1 MSDFLQTPTMSQPN
15 WPATYSAE
23 TATVAIIGGGASG
36 LIAAVQLIQ
45 RTRRAIKIVFVEPR
59 ASLGSGVAYSTEFD
73 SHLLNVPAGN
83 MSALHDD
90 PDHFS
95 RWMRTNVA
103 RNFDRRS
110 FARRSLYGNYLGET
124 LAEACLLAQQQI
136 SLDHYRSRATH
147 VETNRCGA
155 RVWMEN
161 GLRISA
167 DRVVLAL
174 GNPPQENP
182 MPAGSGVEA
191 VSAWSR
197 SSFDGLEP
205 DAPLLLVGAGLTA
218 VDAVLALDERGHRG
232 TIHVVSRHGK
242 WPLAHGASTAPIPS
256 GPPRSATTA
265 RSILRA
271 IRKQAAAAGGGWHA
285 AVDALRPHTN
295 GLWMRASDRE
305 RQRFHRHL
313 RFYWQIHRH
322 RMPQEAATKIHSM
335 RWDGRVLNHSGRI
348 IEARIE
354 NDSRLRV
361 RVALRGGRDDLCLE
375 VARIINC
382 TGPSAN
388 LRDWPHSLIH
398 DLLETGIVRTDSLG
412 QGLLTDNDGAL
423 IGRDGAQSNVVFTL
437 GPMRRGT
444 LLETTAIPE
453 IREQAASLV
462 GRLLAQINSTPLHH
476 QASDLT
482 ESFAAGVD

>member
-1 MSDFLQTPTMSQPN
+1 
-15 WPATYSAE
+15 
-23 TATVAIIGGGASG
+23 
-36 LIAAVQLIQ
+36 
-45 RTRRAIKIVFVEPR
+45 
-59 ASLGSGVAYSTEFD
+59 
-73 SHLLNVPAGN
+73 
-83 MSALHDD
+83 
-90 PDHFS
+90 
-95 RWMRTNVA
+95 
-103 RNFDRRS
+103 
-110 FARRSLYGNYLGET
+110 
-124 LAEACLLAQQQI
+124 
-136 SLDHYRSRATH
+136 
-147 VETNRCGA
+147 
-155 RVWMEN
+155 
-161 GLRISA
+161 
-167 DRVVLAL
+167 
-174 GNPPQENP
+174 

-265 RSILRA
+265 RSILCA

-305 RQRFHRHL
+305 RQRIHRHL

-453 IREQAASLV
+453 IREQAASLAR
-462 GRLLAQINSTPLHH
+462 RLLAQINSTPLHH

>member
-1 MSDFLQTPTMSQPN
+1 VTSRLN
-15 WPATYSAE
+15 WQFAHPGQ

-45 RTRRAIKIVFVEPR
+45 RARRAIKIVFVEPR
-59 ASLGSGVAYSTEFD
+59 ANLGSGIAYSTEFN
-73 SHLLNVPAGN
+73 SHRLNVPAGN
-83 MSALHDD
+83 ISAIHDD
-90 PDHFS
+90 PDHFL

-103 RNFDRRS
+103 KNFDRRS
-110 FARRSLYGNYLGET
+110 FARRSLYGSYLGET

-136 SLDHYRSRATH
+136 SLDHHRSRATH
-147 VETNRCGA
+147 VEIHRSGA

-161 GLRISA
+161 GLCISA

-182 MPAGSGVEA
+182 MPAGSDVEA
-191 VSAWSR
+191 VCAWSR
-197 SSFDGLEP
+197 SAFDGLEL
-205 DAPLLLVGAGLTA
+205 DASVLLVGAGLTA

-242 WPLAHGASTAPIPS
+242 WPLVHGASTAPIHS
-256 GPPRSATTA
+256 GPPRSATIS

-271 IRKQAAAAGGGWHA
+271 IRKQAASAGGWQA
-285 AVDALRPHTN
+285 AIDALRPHSN
-295 GLWMRASDRE
+295 ALWARASQSE
-305 RQRFHRHL
+305 RRRFLRHL

-335 RWDGRVLNHSGRI
+335 RWSGRVLNHSGRI
-348 IEARIE
+348 VEARIE

-361 RVALRGGRDDLCLE
+361 RVALRGGRDDLSIE
-375 VARIINC
+375 VARVINC

-388 LRDWPHSLIH
+388 LRDWPHSLID
-398 DLLETGIVRTDSLG
+398 DLLATGIVRTDPLG

-423 IGRDGAQSNVVFTL
+423 IGRDGAQSNVVFAL

-444 LLETTAIPE
+444 LVETTAIPE
-453 IREQAASLV
+453 IREQAA
-462 GRLLAQINSTPLHH
+462 GLARRILTQIPSAPLHY
-476 QASDLT
+476 QVSDLT
-482 ESFAAGVD
+482 ESLATGGD

>member
-1 MSDFLQTPTMSQPN
+1 MSDFLQTPMTSRPN
-15 WPATYSAE
+15 WPSTDPAQ

-45 RTRRAIKIVFVEPR
+45 LARRAIKIVFVEPR
-59 ASLGSGVAYSTEFD
+59 ARLGSGVAYSTEFD

-83 MSALHDD
+83 MSALDDD
-90 PDHFS
+90 PDHFL

-110 FARRSLYGNYLGET
+110 FARRSLYGSYLGET

-147 VETNRCGA
+147 VEINRCGA

-167 DRVVLAL
+167 DRVILAL

-191 VSAWSR
+191 MSAWSR
-197 SSFDGLEP
+197 SSFENLEP
-205 DAPLLLVGAGLTA
+205 DGSVLLVGAGLTA

-232 TIHVVSRHGK
+232 TVHVVSRHGK
-242 WPLAHGASTAPIPS
+242 WPLVHGASTAPIHS

-265 RSILRA
+265 RSILRE
-271 IRKQAAAAGGGWHA
+271 IRKQVSAAGGWHA

-295 GLWMRASDRE
+295 ALWARASERE
-305 RQRFHRHL
+305 RRRFHRHL

-335 RWDGRVLNHSGRI
+335 RWGGRLLNHSGRI
-348 IEARIE
+348 LEARME
-354 NDSRLRV
+354 NDSHLRV
-361 RVALRGGRDDLCLE
+361 RVALRGGRDDLSIE
-375 VARIINC
+375 VARVINC
-382 TGPSAN
+382 TGPSPN
-388 LRDWPHSLIH
+388 LRDWQHPLIH
-398 DLLETGIVRTDSLG
+398 DLLESGIVRTDPLG

-453 IREQAASLV
+453 IREQAAGLAR
-462 GRLLAQINSTPLHH
+462 RLLAQIHSTPLHQ

>member
-1 MSDFLQTPTMSQPN
+1 MTSRPN
-15 WPATYSAE
+15 WPSTCPAQIN
-23 TATVAIIGGGASG
+23 TVAIIGGGASG
-36 LIAAVQLIQ
+36 LLAAVQLIQ
-45 RTRRAIKIVFVEPR
+45 RARCAIKIVFVEPR

-83 MSALHDD
+83 MSALADD
-90 PDHFS
+90 PDHFL

-110 FARRSLYGNYLGET
+110 FARRSLYGSYLGET

-147 VETNRCGA
+147 LETNRCGA
-155 RVWMEN
+155 RVGMEN

-167 DRVVLAL
+167 DRVILAL

-197 SSFDGLEP
+197 SAFQDLEP
-205 DAPLLLVGAGLTA
+205 DAPVLLVGAGLTA

-242 WPLAHGASTAPIPS
+242 WPLVHGASPAPIPS
-256 GPPRSATTA
+256 GPPRSAATA
-265 RSILRA
+265 RSILRE
-271 IRKQAAAAGGGWHA
+271 IRKQVAGAGGWQA
-285 AVDALRPHTN
+285 AVDAVRPHTN
-295 GLWMRASDRE
+295 ALWARASDRE
-305 RQRFHRHL
+305 RRRFHRHL

-335 RWDGRVLNHSGRI
+335 RWGGRVLDHSGRI
-348 IEARIE
+348 VEASIE

-361 RVALRGGRDDLCLE
+361 RVALRGGRDDLSLE
-375 VARIINC
+375 VARLINC

-398 DLLETGIVRTDSLG
+398 DLLATGIVRTDPLG
-412 QGLLTDNDGAL
+412 LGLLTDNDGAL

-453 IREQAASLV
+453 IREQAASLAR
-462 GRLLAQINSTPLHH
+462 RLLAQIHSTPLHH

-482 ESFAAGVD
+482 ESIAAGVD

>member
-1 MSDFLQTPTMSQPN
+1 MSDFLQTPTTSRPN
-15 WPATYSAE
+15 WPATYPAE

-110 FARRSLYGNYLGET
+110 FARRSLYGSYLGET

-205 DAPLLLVGAGLTA
+205 DAPVLLVGAGLTA

-271 IRKQAAAAGGGWHA
+271 IRKQAASAGGGWHA

-295 GLWMRASDRE
+295 TLWARASQSE

-335 RWDGRVLNHSGRI
+335 RWSGRVLNHFGRI

-361 RVALRGGRDDLCLE
+361 RVALRGGRDDLSLE
-375 VARIINC
+375 VARVINC
-382 TGPSAN
+382 TGPSVDP
-388 LRDWPHSLIH
+388 RDWPIPLIH

-453 IREQAASLV
+453 IREQAASLAR
-462 GRLLAQINSTPLHH
+462 RLLAQIHSTPLHH

-482 ESFAAGVD
+482 ESFAAGGE

>member
-83 MSALHDD
+83 MSPLHDD

>member
-1 MSDFLQTPTMSQPN
+1 MGNLLQTHATSRPN
-15 WPATYSAE
+15 RQIAHPAQAD
-23 TATVAIIGGGASG
+23 TVAIIGGGASG
-36 LIAAVQLIQ
+36 LLAAVQLI
-45 RTRRAIKIVFVEPR
+45 RRARRAIKIVFIEPQ
-59 ASLGSGVAYSTEFD
+59 ANLGSGVAYSTEFN

-83 MSALHDD
+83 MSAIPDD
-90 PDHFS
+90 PDHFL

-103 RNFDRRS
+103 KDFDRRS
-110 FARRSLYGNYLGET
+110 FARRSLYGSYLGET

-167 DRVVLAL
+167 DRVILAL

-182 MPAGSGVEA
+182 MPARSGVEA

-197 SSFDGLEP
+197 FAFEALEP
-205 DAPLLLVGAGLTA
+205 DAPILLVGAGLTA

-242 WPLAHGASTAPIPS
+242 WPLVHGAPTAPIPS

-271 IRKQAAAAGGGWHA
+271 IRKQAAAAGGWQA

-295 GLWMRASDRE
+295 ALWARASDRE
-305 RQRFHRHL
+305 RRRFHRHL

-335 RWDGRVLNHSGRI
+335 RWSGRLLNHSGRI
-348 IEARIE
+348 VEARIE
-354 NDSRLRV
+354 NDSRVRV
-361 RVALRGGRDDLCLE
+361 RVALRGGRDDLSLE
-375 VARIINC
+375 AARVINC
-382 TGPSAN
+382 TGPSSN

-398 DLLETGIVRTDSLG
+398 DLLETGIVRTDPSGL
-412 QGLLTDNDGAL
+412 GLLTDTDGAL

-437 GPMRRGT
+437 GQMRRGT
-444 LLETTAIPE
+444 LFETTAIPE
-453 IREQAASLV
+453 IREQAAVLAR
-462 GRLLAQINSTPLHH
+462 RLLAQIHSTPLHH
-476 QASDLT
+476 QASDHT

>member
-1 MSDFLQTPTMSQPN
+1 VTSRSN
-15 WPATYSAE
+15 WQYAHPAQ

-45 RTRRAIKIVFVEPR
+45 RARRAIKIVFVEPR
-59 ASLGSGVAYSTEFD
+59 ANLGSGIAYSTEFN

-90 PDHFS
+90 PDHFL

-103 RNFDRRS
+103 KNFDRRS
-110 FARRSLYGNYLGET
+110 FARRSLYGSYLGET

-136 SLDHYRSRATH
+136 SLDHYRSRATR
-147 VETNRCGA
+147 VEIHRSGE

-161 GLRISA
+161 GLCISA
-167 DRVVLAL
+167 DRVILAL
-174 GNPPQENP
+174 GNSPQENP
-182 MPAGSGVEA
+182 MPAGSEVEA

-205 DAPLLLVGAGLTA
+205 GASVLLVGAGLTT

-242 WPLAHGASTAPIPS
+242 WPLVHGASTAPIHS
-256 GPPRSATTA
+256 APPRSATSS

-271 IRKQAAAAGGGWHA
+271 IRKQAASAGGWQA

-295 GLWMRASDRE
+295 ALWARASQSE
-305 RQRFHRHL
+305 RRRFLRHL

-322 RMPQEAATKIHSM
+322 RIPQEAATKIHSM
-335 RWDGRVLNHSGRI
+335 RWSGRVLNHSGRI
-348 IEARIE
+348 VEARTE

-361 RVALRGGRDDLCLE
+361 RVALRGGRDDLSIE
-375 VARIINC
+375 VARVINC

-388 LRDWPHSLIH
+388 LRDWPHSLID
-398 DLLETGIVRTDSLG
+398 DLLATGIVRTDPLG

-423 IGRDGAQSNVVFTL
+423 IGRDGAHSNVVFAL

-453 IREQAASLV
+453 IREQAA
-462 GRLLAQINSTPLHH
+462 GLARRILTQLPSAPLHH
-476 QASDLT
+476 QVSDLT
-482 ESFAAGVD
+482 ESLAAGGD